1 MKKRFEVPFSDPR
14 WWWGGDYTPKC
25 FECAH
30 FQGMV
35 DGKVRCTAF
44 PDGIP
49 KEVFRGSHREP
60 IEGDHGIQFTPYEEL
75 I

>member
-14 WWWGGDYTPKC
+14 WWWGGNYTPKC

-35 DGKVRCTAF
+35 GRKVRCAAF

-49 KEVFRGSHREP
+49 IEVFRGIHNEP
-60 IEGDHGIQFTPYEEL
+60 VDGDHGIRFVPYEEN
-75 I
+75 

>member
-14 WWWGGDYTPKC
+14 WWWGGNYTPKC

-35 DGKVRCTAF
+35 DRKVRCAAF

-49 KEVFRGSHREP
+49 IEVFRGIHNEP
-60 IEGDHGIQFTPYEEL
+60 VDGDHGIRFVPYEEN
-75 I
+75 